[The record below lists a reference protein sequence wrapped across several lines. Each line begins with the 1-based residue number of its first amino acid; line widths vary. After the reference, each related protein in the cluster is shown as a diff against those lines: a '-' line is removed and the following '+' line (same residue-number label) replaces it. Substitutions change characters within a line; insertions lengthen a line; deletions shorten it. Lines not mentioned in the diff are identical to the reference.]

1 MFKYPGLTLFLAF
14 IALFMIYAVT
24 TLIIHPA

>member
-1 MFKYPGLTLFLAF
+1 MRRYPMLWLFLGF

-24 TLIIHPA
+24 TLVLHPV